1 MLIPIASL
9 LTVLTFQPDPE
20 VMEADAIQLNRE
32 GRDLLARHQYIASI
46 RVFKRAVQRAAV
58 DLGPGDPATAMILR
72 NLALAYLQVGDVAA
86 AEPAANLA
94 LSIFETRFGTKDV
107 GLTPILNVLAE
118 CYASTGRLEVA
129 RRITERAIALG
140 EDAGP
145 HYGTALHNLGALHE
159 LSGDFEGAASFYTR
173 AIAAKSESMG
183 SAHPHV
189 ALSRA
194 ALRRVQRREMLSI
207 GPRVPVRLE
216 QAAE

>member
-9 LTVLTFQPDPE
+9 LTVLTFQPEPE

-32 GRDLLARHQYIASI
+32 GR
-46 RVFKRAVQRAAV
+46 

-72 NLALAYLQVGDVAA
+72 NLALAYLQVGDFSS

-94 LSIFETRFGTKDV
+94 LSIFETRFGTKDI
-107 GLTPILNVLAE
+107 GLSPILNVLAE

-159 LSGDFEGAASFYTR
+159 LSGDFEGATSFYTR

-207 GPRVPVRLE
+207 GPRIPVRLE